1 MVSTAPF
8 TENGHRNRI
17 PSVSRKSSPNPPPEG
32 FTPDAI
38 RIPTGIWVLG
48 FVSLLM
54 DLSSEMIHALLPL
67 FMVKALGTPVIAVG
81 VIEGIA
87 EGTAMVTKLFSGVLA
102 DRFRKPKLL
111 ALLGYGL
118 SALSKPLFPL
128 ASGLELLIGAR
139 VTDRIG
145 KGIRGAPRDALVAEI
160 APPAIRGA
168 CFGLRQGLDS
178 MGAFFAPLIAIGL
191 MLLTADN
198 YRLVFWIA
206 AIPAL
211 LAVLLL
217 AVGITEPESPVISPT
232 KKSPFPLTL
241 PALRRLPRELWF
253 TLILAGLL
261 SLARFSDAFLILR
274 SQQAGL
280 PIAWVPLVMV
290 VMNLIYAASSYPA
303 GQLSDRFG
311 RMAPLLAGTLLLI
324 LGNILLASGRGLL
337 LPALGIACWGLHLG
351 LTQGIL
357 SAMVADAAPS
367 ELKATA
373 FGLLNLMSG
382 LGLLAASLIAGA
394 LWDQIGSSAMFL
406 AAVVPAAGVLLLIV
420 SKHAKSAG

>member
-1 MVSTAPF
+1 MDILRPF
-8 TENGHRNRI
+8 RHGTVAI
-17 PSVSRKSSPNPPPEG
+17 PQ
-32 FTPDAI
+32 
-38 RIPTGIWVLG
+38 GIWVLG

-54 DLSSEMIHALLPL
+54 DLSSEMVHALLPL
-67 FMVKALGTPVIAVG
+67 FMVKALGTPVLAVG
-81 VIEGIA
+81 LIEGIA
-87 EGTAMVTKLFSGVLA
+87 EGTAMVTKLFSGVVA

-111 ALLGYGL
+111 AVLGYGL

-128 ASGLELLIGAR
+128 ASGLSLLVGAR

-178 MGAFFAPLIAIGL
+178 VGAFLAPLVAIGL

-198 YRLVFWIA
+198 YRLVFWVA
-206 AIPAL
+206 AIPSL

-217 AVGITEPESPVISPT
+217 LTGVKEPESALPAAAKET
-232 KKSPFPLTL
+232 AFPLSLT
-241 PALRRLPRELWF
+241 ALCELPRALWI
-253 TLILAGLL
+253 TLLLTALL

-290 VMNLIYAASSYPA
+290 VMNVVYAASAYPA
-303 GQLSDRFG
+303 GRLSDHFG
-311 RMAPLLAGTLLLI
+311 RTAPLVAGTLLLI
-324 LGNILLASGRGLL
+324 LGNILLASGSGLL
-337 LPALGIACWGLHLG
+337 IPALGIVCWGLHLG

-367 ELKATA
+367 ALKATA
-373 FGLLNLMSG
+373 FGLLNLVSG

-394 LWDQIGSSAMFL
+394 LWDRLGSSAMFL
-406 AAVVPAAGVLLLIV
+406 AALVPAAGVLVLI
-420 SKHAKSAG
+420 GLQRFRL